1 MKPEK
6 QAKIGRE
13 TLEIYAPLAD
23 RLGLRWVKSEL
34 EDLAFRYTYPRE
46 YEEISAMLAD
56 RCVLRYVT
64 GSGPSIRSVD

>member
-1 MKPEK
+1 MKPAK

-34 EDLAFRYTYPRE
+34 EDLSFRYVYPKE
-46 YEEISAMLAD
+46 YDDISAMLEK
-56 RCVLRYVT
+56 R
-64 GSGPSIRSVD
+64 